1 MMAACGNEFSGSERM
16 RRAMLRWRWVPVALV
31 GALIAG
37 RGGERGGAAEQPGD
51 GRFLYVAAPGI
62 RNYLEYGGHGLLVF
76 DIDRGH
82 RFVKRIAAAGL
93 DEAGKPVN
101 VKGVCASAATGR
113 IYVSTTRTLTC
124 LDLVTEKILWERTY
138 EGGCDRMAIRRDG
151 RVIYLP
157 SYEKEHWHVVDA
169 MTGDVIRKIVTGAG
183 AHNTACDSSGRYAFF
198 AGLRSPI
205 MTVLET
211 QSHSVVKKV

>member
-51 GRFLYVAAPGI
+51 GRVLYVAAPGI

-82 RFVKRIAAAGL
+82 RFVKRIPTAGL
-93 DEAGKPVN
+93 NAQGKPLN
-101 VKGVCASAATGR
+101 VKGVCASAAAKR
-113 IYVSTTRTLTC
+113 LYITTTQTLSC
-124 LDLVTEKILWERTY
+124 FDLISEKLLW
-138 EGGCDRMAIRRDG
+138 D
-151 RVIYLP
+151 
-157 SYEKEHWHVVDA
+157 
-169 MTGDVIRKIVTGAG
+169 
-183 AHNTACDSSGRYAFF
+183 
-198 AGLRSPI
+198 
-205 MTVLET
+205 
-211 QSHSVVKKV
+211 